1 LKQNRI
7 TGDGPAT
14 LKEQRQI
21 AEQKKAEQK
30 RAEITFSEVW
40 DRYKPQAIA
49 DRGEKAI
56 KNESGLYKNWIE
68 PELAG
73 IPMKSISPFHIEK
86 IKSKMAKAG
95 RAPRSIEYV
104 LAIIR
109 QAFNY
114 ARKNDL
120 FAGDNPVS
128 KVKIPRTDNR
138 RVRFLTHDEAD
149 TLLTSLMKK
158 SKQVHDMALM
168 SLHTGGR
175 AGEIFSLTWGC
186 VDLEAGTMLL
196 KDTKNTASRT
206 AFMTQAVKDMLASIK
221 PDQAGRD
228 DLVFP
233 GRGGVRMVQI
243 SKTFKR
249 SVDDLFNDGVDDP
262 RERVFFHSLRHTYA
276 SWLVME
282 GVDLYRVKEL
292 LGHKD
297 LAMTARYAHL
307 APDTLRGA
315 VNILE
320 EALKPKEQKGNVISL
335 QQKA

>member
-1 LKQNRI
+1 
-7 TGDGPAT
+7 
-14 LKEQRQI
+14 
-21 AEQKKAEQK
+21 
-30 RAEITFSEVW
+30 
-40 DRYKPQAIA
+40 
-49 DRGEKAI
+49 
-56 KNESGLYKNWIE
+56 
-68 PELAG
+68 
-73 IPMKSISPFHIEK
+73 
-86 IKSKMAKAG
+86 
-95 RAPRSIEYV
+95 

-149 TLLTSLMKK
+149 TLLTQLIKK

-168 SLHTGGR
+168 SLHTGMR
-175 AGEIFSLTWGC
+175 AGEIFGLTWGN
-186 VDLEAGTMLL
+186 VDLRAGTMLL
-196 KDTKNTASRT
+196 KDTKNTMSRT
-206 AFMTQAVKDMLASIK
+206 AFMTAAVKDMLAGIK
-221 PDQAGRD
+221 PENAGRD

-233 GRGGVRMVQI
+233 GRGGVKMVQI

-297 LAMTARYAHL
+297 LTMTQRYSHL

-315 VNILE
+315 VDILE
-320 EALKPKEQKGNVISL
+320 EALKPKEEKQEGNLIPIIK
-335 QQKA
+335 QA

>member
-1 LKQNRI
+1 
-7 TGDGPAT
+7 
-14 LKEQRQI
+14 
-21 AEQKKAEQK
+21 
-30 RAEITFSEVW
+30 
-40 DRYKPQAIA
+40 
-49 DRGEKAI
+49 
-56 KNESGLYKNWIE
+56 
-68 PELAG
+68 
-73 IPMKSISPFHIEK
+73 
-86 IKSKMAKAG
+86 
-95 RAPRSIEYV
+95 
-104 LAIIR
+104 
-109 QAFNY
+109 
-114 ARKNDL
+114 
-120 FAGDNPVS
+120 
-128 KVKIPRTDNR
+128 
-138 RVRFLTHDEAD
+138 
-149 TLLTSLMKK
+149 
-158 SKQVHDMALM
+158 
-168 SLHTGGR
+168 
-175 AGEIFSLTWGC
+175 
-186 VDLEAGTMLL
+186 
-196 KDTKNTASRT
+196 
-206 AFMTQAVKDMLASIK
+206 MTQAVKDMLASIK